1 MNPTSR
7 PGPEP
12 QKKLLIRTVLKK
24 KTNGAPTPVQGLK
37 SILTQSAAATVRTAN
52 T

>member
-1 MNPTSR
+1 MKPTNR
-7 PGPEP
+7 PGPAP
-12 QKKLLIRTVLKK
+12 QKKLLTRTVLNK

-37 SILTQSAAATVRTAN
+37 SILRLSAAATVRTAN